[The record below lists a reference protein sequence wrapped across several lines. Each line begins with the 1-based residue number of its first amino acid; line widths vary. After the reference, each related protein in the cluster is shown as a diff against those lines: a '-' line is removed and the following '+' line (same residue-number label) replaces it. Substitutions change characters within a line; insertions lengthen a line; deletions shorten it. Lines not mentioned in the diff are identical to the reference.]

1 MLGLRHLP
9 LKYRLPLI
17 HGALNLLARAKASGW
32 AKAVP
37 HGLAKGPF
45 VVSAFFNETTGVA
58 QGGRLSANAFR
69 AAGYDLIE
77 HDIRPCFKHYISE
90 GAELPGRGGVWYIHA
105 NAPEV
110 LVALMAH
117 EPAQWAD
124 RYRIAYWAWETPK
137 APRDW
142 IRIADYLHE
151 IWVPSRFVH
160 DALVAT
166 FNDALRADL
175 IPRLRVMPHPVPL
188 PPPARHALSRA
199 RFGLSDELC
208 EVLCLFDTKSSA
220 ARKNPWG
227 VLIAWQEAF
236 PEENPVARLT
246 VKVSDL
252 SDDRATERRLLAI
265 AAARSDIRVM
275 SDRLSEADMEAYI
288 GAFDILVSLHRAE
301 GFGLTLA
308 EAMAAGVAV
317 IATDWS
323 GNIDFMTPENS
334 RLIKSSLIPVS
345 DPEGG
350 YSIVKREP
358 MQVWADPH
366 IFEAVTDL
374 RHLTDQPALRKALGE
389 AGAQAIRDLHIPWRR
404 DELADLPFNAFLQ
417 TSTDE

>member
-9 LKYRLPLI
+9 LRYRLPLI
-17 HGALNLLARAKASGW
+17 HGALNWLGRAKARGW
-32 AKAVP
+32 PKATDE
-37 HGLAKGPF
+37 GLSRGPL

-58 QGGRLSANAFR
+58 QGGRLSSNAFK
-69 AAGYDLIE
+69 AGGYDLIA
-77 HDIRPCFKHYISE
+77 HDLRPCFKHFIRE

-124 RYRIAYWAWETPK
+124 RYRIGYWAWETPK
-137 APRDW
+137 APNDW
-142 IRIADYLHE
+142 ILAADYLHE
-151 IWVPSRFVH
+151 IWVPSHFVH
-160 DALVAT
+160 DALAAT

-188 PPPARHALSRA
+188 PPPARHALARA
-199 RFGLSDELC
+199 KFGLSDELC

-236 PEENPVARLT
+236 PEDNPAARLT

-252 SDDRATERRLLAI
+252 SGDRATERRLLAI
-265 AAARSDIRVM
+265 AARRSDIRIM
-275 SDRLSEADMEAYI
+275 DQRLSEADMEAYI

-323 GNIDFMTPENS
+323 GNVDFMTPENS
-334 RLIKSSLIPVS
+334 RLIQSSLIPIS
-345 DPEGG
+345 DPDGA

-358 MQVWADPH
+358 AQVWADPH
-366 IFEAVTDL
+366 IFEAVTDI
-374 RHLTDQPALRKALGE
+374 RQLTDQPGLRKVLGE
-389 AGAQAIRDLHIPWRR
+389 AGRQAIRDLHAPWRH
-404 DELADLPFNAFLQ
+404 DELAKLPFNNWLE
-417 TSTDE
+417 T

>member
-17 HGALNLLARAKASGW
+17 HGALNLLGRAKASGW
-32 AKAVP
+32 SKAVP
-37 HGLAKGPF
+37 DGLAKGPF
-45 VVSAFFNETTGVA
+45 VVSAFFNESTGVA
-58 QGGRLSANAFR
+58 QGGRLSTNAFK
-69 AAGYDLIE
+69 AAGYDVIA
-77 HDIRPCFKHYISE
+77 HDLRPCFKQFVRE
-90 GAELPGRGGVWYIHA
+90 GAELPGEGGVWYIHA

-110 LVALMAH
+110 LVAMMAH
-117 EPAQWAD
+117 DPVQWAD

-142 IRIADYLHE
+142 IRTADYLHE
-151 IWVPSRFVH
+151 IWVPSRFVY
-160 DALVAT
+160 DALIAT

-188 PPPARHALSRA
+188 PPPSRHALA
-199 RFGLSDELC
+199 RTKFGLSDELC

-220 ARKNPWG
+220 VRKNPWG

-236 PEENPVARLT
+236 PEESPVARLT

-252 SDDRATERRLLAI
+252 SDDRATERRLLAM

-275 SDRLSEADMEAYI
+275 SERLNEADMEAYI

-323 GNIDFMTPENS
+323 GNIDFMTPKNS

-358 MQVWADPH
+358 SQVWADPH
-366 IFEAVTDL
+366 IFEAVTDI
-374 RHLTDQPALRKALGE
+374 RQLTDQPGLRRALGE
-389 AGAQAIRDLHIPWRR
+389 AGIQAIRDLHVPWRH
-404 DELADLPFNAFLQ
+404 DALAELPFNNWLE
-417 TSTDE
+417 T